1 MIALSHFNQ
10 LEPDAAMALLQPCVA
25 LPGWTAALVA
35 ARPFASLAALRHTAQ
50 ALAESWGSAELEQAL
65 SAHPR
70 IGEKPAGQQTHAALS
85 RQEQSAVNVD
95 DMQLAEALRMGNL
108 RYEARFGR
116 VFLIRAK
123 GRSGE
128 EILHALEQRLA
139 NSVTEEMAVAL
150 EQLREITLLR
160 LAGAIGE

>member
-1 MIALSHFNQ
+1 MIALNHFNQ
-10 LEPDAAMALLQPCVA
+10 LDHEAAMALLQPCVA

-35 ARPFASLAALRHTAQ
+35 ARPFTSLAALQHTAQ
-50 ALAESWGSAELEQAL
+50 VLAESWGCAELEQAL

-70 IGEKPAGQQTHAALS
+70 IGEKPAGQQAHAALS
-85 RQEQSAVNVD
+85 RQEQSAVNAHD
-95 DMQLAEALRMGNL
+95 RQLAEALRAGNAD
-108 RYEARFGR
+108 YEARFGR

-128 EILHALEQRLA
+128 EILQALEQRLTHSDA
-139 NSVTEEMAVAL
+139 EEITVAL

>member
-1 MIALSHFNQ
+1 LRGAPRLDGGAGCRTSVCQSYRIAPHR
-10 LEPDAAMALLQPCVA
+10 EGA
-25 LPGWTAALVA
+25 G
-35 ARPFASLAALRHTAQ
+35 
-50 ALAESWGSAELEQAL
+50 ESWGSAELEQAL

-70 IGEKPAGQQTHAALS
+70 IGEKPAGSRRMPLS

-95 DMQLAEALRMGNL
+95 DMQLAEALRMGNA

-123 GRSGE
+123 GRSGKRSCS
-128 EILHALEQRLA
+128 ALEQRLA

>member
-1 MIALSHFNQ
+1 MIALNHFNQ
-10 LEPDAAMALLQPCVA
+10 LDREDAMALLQPCVA
-25 LPGWTAALVA
+25 LPDWTAALVA
-35 ARPFASLAALRHTAQ
+35 ARPYTTLAALHHSAR

-70 IGEKPAGQQTHAALS
+70 IGEKPAGEQAHAALS
-85 RQEQSAVNVD
+85 LQEQSAVNGQD
-95 DMQLAEALRMGNL
+95 SQLTEALRLGNAA
-108 RYEARFGR
+108 YEARFGR

-128 EILHALEQRLA
+128 AILQALEQRLTHSDA
-139 NSVTEEMAVAL
+139 EEITVAL

>member
-1 MIALSHFNQ
+1 MIALNRFNQ
-10 LEPDAAMALLQPCVA
+10 LDHEAAMALLQPCVA
-25 LPGWTAALVA
+25 LPNWTAALVA
-35 ARPFASLAALRHTAQ
+35 ARPFATLAALHHSAL
-50 ALAESWGSAELEQAL
+50 ALAESWGRAELEQAL

-70 IGEKPAGQQTHAALS
+70 IGEKPAGQQAHAALS
-85 RQEQSAVNVD
+85 RQEQSAVNAQD
-95 DMQLAEALRMGNL
+95 TQLAEALRLGNAA
-108 RYEARFGR
+108 YEARFGR

-128 EILHALEQRLA
+128 EILQALEQRLTLSDA
-139 NSVTEEMAVAL
+139 EEITVAL

>member
-1 MIALSHFNQ
+1 MIALNHFNQ
-10 LEPDAAMALLQPCVA
+10 LPEDEAAALLQPCVA
-25 LPGWTAALVA
+25 IPGWTAALVA
-35 ARPFASLAALRHTAQ
+35 ARPFASLAALQQTASDI
-50 ALAESWGSAELEQAL
+50 AGAWGRAELEQAL

-70 IGEKPAGQQTHAALS
+70 IGEKPAGSQAHAALS
-85 RQEQSAVNVD
+85 RQEQSAVD
-95 DMQLAEALRMGNL
+95 DRDAQLAAALRKGNT

-128 EILHALEQRLA
+128 EILHALEQRLT
-139 NSVTEEMAVAL
+139 NSDAEEIAAAL